1 MRYWKTGS
9 DVYIGDPFGDAVELT
24 QEEFDALSLENAVKE
39 HRAKRDALLQ
49 TTIDAM
55 NPMRW
60 ETLTEPQKDAWRA
73 YRQAL
78 LDVPQQAGFPHDITW
93 PQLNN
98 EHTGGDAV

>member
-1 MRYWKTGS
+1 MSYWKTGS

-39 HRAKRDALLQ
+39 NRAKRDALLQ
-49 TTIDAM
+49 TAIDAM

-60 ETLTEPQKDAWRA
+60 EALSELQKDAWRA

-78 LDVPQQAGFPHDITW
+78 LDVPQQEGFPVNVVW
-93 PQLNN
+93 PVPPWEEEVIN
-98 EHTGGDAV
+98 D

>member
-1 MRYWKTGS
+1 MKYWKTGS

-39 HRAKRDALLQ
+39 NRAKRDALLQ

-60 ETLTEPQKDAWRA
+60 ETLTELQKDAWRT

-78 LDVPQQAGFPHDITW
+78 LDVPQQEGFPTNIVW
-93 PQLNN
+93 PEVPDDRQL
-98 EHTGGDAV
+98 

>member
-1 MRYWKTGS
+1 MSNKYWKT
-9 DVYIGDPFGDAVELT
+9 DNLIYIGDPFGDAVELT
-24 QEEFDALSLENAVKE
+24 QEEFDALSLENTVKE

-60 ETLTEPQKDAWRA
+60 ETLTELQKDAWRT

-78 LDVPQQAGFPHDITW
+78 LDVPQQEGFPTDVVW
-93 PQLNN
+93 PVLEEGFN
-98 EHTGGDAV
+98 E